1 LTFTLVPNAE
11 LIKNQKNRM
20 TKKWMNWLMLAALF
34 AFFAACQSEEQ
45 KNARVE
51 VWLTDAPGNY
61 EKLNINIQ
69 DVQVHR
75 EATDDGTGWISLNV
89 AKGTY
94 NLLKLTNGLDTLLGD
109 IELPAGRISQIRLI
123 LGNNNTVVVDGK
135 EHALNTPSAQQ
146 SGLKLQIQQTLT
158 EGVGYKIL
166 LDFDVAR
173 SVVQTG
179 NGKFNL
185 KPVIRTIVEATSGA
199 IKGVVDP
206 KESNP
211 AVYAINGQD
220 TVGTT
225 YPDSVGHFLLRGIPS
240 GNYSVHFI
248 PASGFAAVTK
258 DAVTVQTGVVT
269 DLGTIQISN

>member
-1 LTFTLVPNAE
+1 LKE
-11 LIKNQKNRM
+11 KRM
-20 TKKWMNWLMLAALF
+20 TKKWMNWLMFAALF
-34 AFFAACQSEEQ
+34 TFFAACQSDDE

-51 VWLTDAPGNY
+51 VWLTDAPGDY
-61 EKLNINIQ
+61 DKLNINIQ

-75 EATDDGTGWISLNV
+75 EATDDGSGWISLDV
-89 AKGTY
+89 QKGTY
-94 NLLKLTNGLDTLLGD
+94 DLLKLTNGLDTLLGD
-109 IELPAGRISQIRLI
+109 IELPAGRISQIRLV
-123 LGNNNTVVVDGK
+123 LGNNNTVTIDGQ

-146 SGLKLQIQQTLT
+146 SGLKLQVQQSLT
-158 EGVGYKIL
+158 EGVTYKIL

-220 TVGTT
+220 TLGTT

-240 GNYSVHFI
+240 GSYSIHFI
-248 PASGFAAVTK
+248 PASGFEPVIK
-258 DAVTVQTGVVT
+258 ESVTVQTGVVT

>member
-11 LIKNQKNRM
+11 LIKNQKKRM

-34 AFFAACQSEEQ
+34 TFFPACQSEEQ

-109 IELPAGRISQIRLI
+109 VELPAGRISQIRLI

-211 AVYAINGQD
+211 AIYAINGKD
-220 TVGTT
+220 TLGTT

-240 GNYSVHFI
+240 GSYSVHFI
-248 PASGFAAVTK
+248 PASGFAPLTK

-269 DLGTIQISN
+269 DLGTVQISN